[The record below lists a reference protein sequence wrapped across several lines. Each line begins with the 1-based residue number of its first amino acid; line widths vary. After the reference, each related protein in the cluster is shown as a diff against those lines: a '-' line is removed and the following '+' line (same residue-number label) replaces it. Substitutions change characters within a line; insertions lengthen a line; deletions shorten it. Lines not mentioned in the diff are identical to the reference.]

1 MSASRIGA
9 LPTISLNSAALLAA
23 WEAGSSLSPIRR
35 GLGLLA
41 AAWPETSV
49 DDWANA
55 SVGARDR
62 RLLALREGL
71 FGSKF
76 EAVAACPKCEQRV
89 EVEFTSEGI
98 PAPLLALGEPAPTKM
113 LRISLAGYEVEFR
126 LPTSADLL
134 EVTKPAIEG
143 ARETLLG
150 RCVQEARREGLPVET
165 SALPDAVVQA
175 VMRKMAK
182 ADPQADVQIG
192 IACPACQHHWSIA
205 FDILSYLWSE
215 LEGWAQQLLREVH
228 ALASAYGWSEGDILA
243 MSARRRR
250 SYLAVIGA

>member
-9 LPTISLNSAALLAA
+9 LPAISLNSAALLAA

-35 GLGLLA
+35 GLELLA
-41 AAWPETSV
+41 AAWPETSAN
-49 DDWANA
+49 DWAIT
-55 SVGARDR
+55 SVGARDG
-62 RLLALREGL
+62 RLLALREEL

-76 EAVAACPKCEQRV
+76 EAVAACPKCEERV
-89 EVEFTSEGI
+89 EVEFTSEEI
-98 PAPLLALGEPAPTKM
+98 RAPLLTLPEPTPAKM
-113 LRISLAGYEVEFR
+113 LRVSLAGYEVEFR

-134 EVTKPAIEG
+134 EVTKPSTEG

-175 VMRKMAK
+175 VTHEMAK
-182 ADPQADVQIG
+182 GDPQADVQIA

-215 LEGWAQQLLREVH
+215 LEDWAQRLLREVH
-228 ALASAYGWSEGDILA
+228 ALASAYGWSERDILA

-250 SYLAVIGA
+250 AYLEVIGA